1 MKKILFLSV
10 FVCGLFLA
18 SFIFVQSAD
27 AKTVKEMVVK
37 SIDHDEK
44 TLKAIKNGDTYTVNA
59 ANAKIRKGKTGSNSM
74 SFSRVK
80 EGDVVTIE
88 GSFDD
93 TDVTATKV
101 RNLSYNNK
109 KTVTFYGTIDSITS
123 STKTI
128 KIDTLDRDKQTIA
141 VLDSTDITNS
151 DDDEIT
157 FSDLKEDD
165 KILVRGK
172 WSDSKNTITKT
183 KWIQVLDSDDYEY
196 LDD

>member
-1 MKKILFLSV
+1 MKKIFFLSV
-10 FVCGLFLA
+10 LASGLFFA
-18 SFIFVQSAD
+18 NFIFVQPAD

-37 SIDHDEK
+37 SVDHDEK
-44 TLKAIKNGDTYTVNA
+44 TLKAIKNGDTYSVNA
-59 ANAKIRKGKTGSNSM
+59 ANAKIRKGKTGGNSM

-93 TDVTATKV
+93 TDVTAIKV
-101 RNLSYNNK
+101 RDLSYNNK
-109 KTVTFYGTIDSITS
+109 KTATFYGTIDSITS

-141 VLDSTDITNS
+141 VLDSTDITNC
-151 DDDEIT
+151 DDDEISL
-157 FSDLKEDD
+157 SDLKEDD
-165 KILVRGK
+165 IILVRGK
-172 WSDSKNTITKT
+172 WNDSKNTITKT
-183 KWIQVLDSDDYEY
+183 KWIEVLDSDDYED